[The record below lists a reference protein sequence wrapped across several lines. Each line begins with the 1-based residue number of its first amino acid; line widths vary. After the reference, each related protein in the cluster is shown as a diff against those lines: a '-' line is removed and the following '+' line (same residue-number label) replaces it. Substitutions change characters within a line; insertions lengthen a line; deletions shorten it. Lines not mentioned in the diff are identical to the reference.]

1 MLTFQEKISYLE
13 ISLNKIEE
21 NFADSFKTEILFFID
36 DFNIKN
42 ECLQFLNN
50 LVSFIEIDNWIEK
63 LTSRIVLK
71 FDEESEQI
79 NEFIADFIKNG

>member
-13 ISLNKIEE
+13 KSLNNIEE
-21 NFADSFKTEILFFID
+21 NYADSFRSEIIYFID
-36 DFNIKN
+36 DFNVTN

-50 LVSFIEIDNWIEK
+50 LISFNEIDNWIEK

-71 FDEESEQI
+71 FDDESEQI
-79 NEFIADFIKNG
+79 NDFIYDFIKNG

>member
-42 ECLQFLNN
+42 EYLQFLNN

>member
-1 MLTFQEKISYLE
+1 MLTFQDKISYLE

-21 NFADSFKTEILFFID
+21 NYADSFRNEIIYFIEEFD
-36 DFNIKN
+36 VKN

-50 LVSFIEIDNWIEK
+50 LVSFKEIDNWIEK

-71 FDEESEQI
+71 FDDESEQI
-79 NEFIADFIKNG
+79 NEFISDFIKNG